1 MAVTEDCNCRVPPGF
16 VKAQRLRGHGSGS
29 WGSASAGE
37 WAIVPSS
44 LVEERPDLWEAKQEP
59 AGAPEQPVTASE
71 DLEGMTVADLTQLA
85 AERGVELP
93 RKARKAEIVEVLSD
107 A

>member
-16 VKAQRLRGHGSGS
+16 VKAKRLRGHGSGS

-37 WAIVPSS
+37 WAILPRSQA
-44 LVEERPDLWEAKQEP
+44 EARPDLWMIQEL
-59 AGAPEQPVTASE
+59 GAPEQPAAASRALESLTVPELTA
-71 DLEGMTVADLTQLA
+71 LA
-85 AERGVELP
+85 AERGVSLP
-93 RKARKAEIVEVLSD
+93 SKARKADIITALQD